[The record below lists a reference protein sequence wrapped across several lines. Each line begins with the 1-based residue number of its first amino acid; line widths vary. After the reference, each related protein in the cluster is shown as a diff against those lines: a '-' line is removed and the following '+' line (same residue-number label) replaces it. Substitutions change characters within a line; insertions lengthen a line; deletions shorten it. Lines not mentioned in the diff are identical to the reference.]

1 MEHPIAIDAG
11 RRNRRNIRLC
21 YVFDVLLNLHF
32 TSAILVPFFTQWAHL
47 SFTQMHLIQTWFLL
61 WMFVLEVPTGVVAD
75 RFGKKFSVALGALVG
90 AVGLFIYGMIPNFW
104 LFLLAEF
111 LGALSLTLIS
121 GAYEAMV
128 YDTLAASGTETESK
142 KVFGRSHSFRMTGIL
157 IAAPIGSFIA
167 AHTALNV
174 PMLVE
179 AFALVGAMVI
189 ALAISQP
196 KLGDGHEIEVQNYLD
211 IAKKGLAFLR
221 GHVAT
226 RTIAFQMAIVGA
238 AGYFIIWLYQPLLTT
253 LNVPIE
259 YFGWFNVLLVGV
271 QIVIASNFGLIEKIF
286 PSLQSYIIFNVVIIG
301 LTFVF
306 AIQSPSILSAITL
319 ITAGGGFA
327 LTQERYISAH
337 VNQWIPSAQR
347 ATVLSFMNML
357 QKLFIALLNPLVGY
371 SMDHSVKMG
380 LTVVCAFVVL
390 SFLGLLLLRPPLRGP
405 HGDDP

>member
-1 MEHPIAIDAG
+1 MEHSTVTNNG
-11 RRNRRNIRLC
+11 GRNRRNIQLC

-47 SFTQMHLIQTWFLL
+47 SFTQMHLIQSWFLL
-61 WMFVLEVPTGVVAD
+61 WIFILEVPTGVIAD
-75 RFGKKFSVALGALVG
+75 RFGKKFSVALGALIG

-226 RTIAFQMAIVGA
+226 RKIAFQMSIVGGP
-238 AGYFIIWLYQPLLTT
+238 GYFTI
-253 LNVPIE
+253 
-259 YFGWFNVLLVGV
+259 
-271 QIVIASNFGLIEKIF
+271 
-286 PSLQSYIIFNVVIIG
+286 
-301 LTFVF
+301 
-306 AIQSPSILSAITL
+306 
-319 ITAGGGFA
+319 
-327 LTQERYISAH
+327 
-337 VNQWIPSAQR
+337 
-347 ATVLSFMNML
+347 
-357 QKLFIALLNPLVGY
+357 
-371 SMDHSVKMG
+371 
-380 LTVVCAFVVL
+380 
-390 SFLGLLLLRPPLRGP
+390 
-405 HGDDP
+405 

>member
-1 MEHPIAIDAG
+1 MEHSTATDIG
-11 RRNRRNIRLC
+11 GRNRRNIRLC

-32 TSAILVPFFTQWAHL
+32 TSAILVPFFTQWADL
-47 SFTQMHLIQTWFLL
+47 SFTQMHLIQSWFLL
-61 WMFVLEVPTGVVAD
+61 WIFVLEVPTGVLAD

-90 AVGLFIYGMIPNFW
+90 AIGLFIYGLVPNFW

-128 YDTLAASGTETESK
+128 YDTLSASGAEKESK
-142 KVFGRSHSFRMTGIL
+142 KIFGRSHSFRMAGIL

-167 AHTALNV
+167 AYTTLNV
-174 PMLVE
+174 PMLME
-179 AFALVGAMVI
+179 AFALVGALVA
-189 ALAISQP
+189 ALAIIEP
-196 KLGDGHEIEVQNYLD
+196 KLGNGHEIEVPHYLD

-221 GHVAT
+221 GHTAT
-226 RTIAFQMAIVGA
+226 RAIAFQMAIVGA

-259 YFGWFNVLLVGV
+259 YFGWFNVLLVGI

-286 PSLQSYIIFNVVIIG
+286 PSLQSYIIFNIIIIG
-301 LTFVF
+301 LTFAF
-306 AIQSPSILSAITL
+306 AIQFPSVLSAITL
-319 ITAGGGFA
+319 IAAGGGFA

-337 VNQWIPSAQR
+337 VNQWIPTAQR

-371 SMDHSVKMG
+371 SMDHSIKLG
-380 LTVVCAFVVL
+380 LTVVCAFVL
-390 SFLGLLLLRPPLRGP
+390 ASFIGLKIISIPKRMTQSL
-405 HGDDP
+405 